1 MSTPEFVQWFRE
13 AAPYIHAFRGRT
25 FVIAFGGEVIS
36 QGKFAGLSYDLN
48 LLVSM
53 GVRIVLVHGARP
65 QIDALLAVQGLTP
78 RFHGTIRI
86 TDPDTLEVVKQ
97 AVGVTR
103 ADIEAGL
110 SMALPNSP
118 MAGANLRVA
127 AGNYLVARPLGVRDG
142 VDMLYTGQIRKID
155 TPALH
160 ARLDAGEL
168 VMLSTLGY
176 SPSGEI
182 FNLTLEEVASATAI
196 ALKAEKLIFLTDT
209 PGIMDTRGELLRQLT
224 ANEAEAFLAELPA
237 HSGGDVAIYLPY
249 AIRATRQGVKRAH
262 LISHRTEGALLTEL
276 FTHDGIGSMISPQP
290 LVRLREASIDDI
302 GDILSLIEPLERLGT
317 LVKRGRE
324 QLEMEIQKFSLL
336 EHDGRIIACV
346 AMNLFAEVSMAELAC
361 LAVDPEW
368 AGEGYGET
376 LLRHVETL
384 ARASGVAWLFVL
396 TTQTAHWFVER
407 GFVPGDITELPR
419 AKQQIYNFQR
429 RSKVFFKKL

>member
-13 AAPYIHAFRGRT
+13 AAPYIHAFRGRI
-25 FVIAFGGEVIS
+25 FVIAFGGEVVS

-53 GVRIVLVHGARP
+53 GVRIVLMHGARP
-65 QIDALLAVQGLTP
+65 QAEALLAAHGLQT
-78 RFHGTIRI
+78 RFHGACRI

-127 AGNYLVARPLGVRDG
+127 GGNYLVARPMGVRDG
-142 VDMLYTGQIRKID
+142 VDMQSTGQIRKID
-155 TPALH
+155 TPGIH

-182 FNLTLEEVASATAI
+182 FNLTLEEVAAATAI

-209 PGIMDTRGELLRQLT
+209 PGIMDQHGELLRQLT
-224 ANEAEAFLAELPA
+224 ASEAEQFLQEHADE
-237 HSGGDVAIYLPY
+237 HSDAAVYLPQ

-262 LISHRTEGALLTEL
+262 LISHRTDGALLTEL
-276 FTHDGIGSMISPQP
+276 FTHDGIGSMISPEP
-290 LVRLREASIDDI
+290 LVRLREATIDDI

-324 QLEMEIQKFSLL
+324 QLEMEIQKFSVL

-346 AMNLFAEVSMAELAC
+346 AMNHFADEGMAELAC
-361 LAVDPEW
+361 LAEDPEW

-376 LLRHVETL
+376 LLRHVETQ
-384 ARASGVAWLFVL
+384 ARALNVATLLVL

-407 GFVPGDITELPR
+407 GFVAGDISELPR
-419 AKQQIYNFQR
+419 AKQKIYNYQR

>member
-78 RFHGTIRI
+78 RFHGSIRI

-155 TPALH
+155 TPGAACPAGRRRTGDAVH
-160 ARLDAGEL
+160 AGLFSQWRDFQ
-168 VMLSTLGY
+168 
-176 SPSGEI
+176 PH
-182 FNLTLEEVASATAI
+182 
-196 ALKAEKLIFLTDT
+196 
-209 PGIMDTRGELLRQLT
+209 PGRRW
-224 ANEAEAFLAELPA
+224 PA
-237 HSGGDVAIYLPY
+237 P
-249 AIRATRQGVKRAH
+249 
-262 LISHRTEGALLTEL
+262 
-276 FTHDGIGSMISPQP
+276 P
-290 LVRLREASIDDI
+290 RLR
-302 GDILSLIEPLERLGT
+302 
-317 LVKRGRE
+317 
-324 QLEMEIQKFSLL
+324 
-336 EHDGRIIACV
+336 
-346 AMNLFAEVSMAELAC
+346 
-361 LAVDPEW
+361 
-368 AGEGYGET
+368 
-376 LLRHVETL
+376 
-384 ARASGVAWLFVL
+384 
-396 TTQTAHWFVER
+396 
-407 GFVPGDITELPR
+407 
-419 AKQQIYNFQR
+419 
-429 RSKVFFKKL
+429 

>member
-1 MSTPEFVQWFRE
+1 
-13 AAPYIHAFRGRT
+13 
-25 FVIAFGGEVIS
+25 
-36 QGKFAGLSYDLN
+36 
-48 LLVSM
+48 
-53 GVRIVLVHGARP
+53 
-65 QIDALLAVQGLTP
+65 
-78 RFHGTIRI
+78 
-86 TDPDTLEVVKQ
+86 
-97 AVGVTR
+97 
-103 ADIEAGL
+103 
-110 SMALPNSP
+110 MALPNSP

-384 ARASGVAWLFVL
+384 ARTSGVARLFVL